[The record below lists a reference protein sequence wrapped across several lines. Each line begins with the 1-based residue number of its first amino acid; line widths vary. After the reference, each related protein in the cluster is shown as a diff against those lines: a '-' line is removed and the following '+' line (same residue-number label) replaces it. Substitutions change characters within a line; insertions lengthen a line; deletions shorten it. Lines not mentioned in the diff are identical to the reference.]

1 MDKSAFVRAKKLI
14 ENGRYQKYHVK
25 HLEPFLEL
33 DSIDTIVVDGAEYMP
48 YFHKTTQQIVY
59 GYHEQINGQIIFHYL
74 AFSKFDYF
82 YGADDAFIWFDK
94 DTFGFSHLE

>member
-1 MDKSAFVRAKKLI
+1 MIDENALTRAKKLVL
-14 ENGRYQKYHVK
+14 NGRYQVFHVK

-33 DSIDTIVVDGAEYMP
+33 ESMDRVVVGGKEYMP

-59 GYHEQINGQIIFHYL
+59 GYHEQVNGQIIFHYL

-82 YGADDAFIWFDK
+82 YGSDDSFIWFDK
-94 DTFGFSHLE
+94 DDFGFTHL